1 MFIKNLTLPS
11 VKKNLLGLAVIIVLG
26 LLSSCDN
33 NDKDRDGNRND
44 KDRDGNRT
52 SLSYSEDEFDNNL
65 TLARKNCTQSD
76 AEAKKQCLISYLG
89 CSAVT
94 GDVTC
99 DD

>member
-1 MFIKNLTLPS
+1 MIAKKLTIPS
-11 VKKNLLGLAVIIVLG
+11 FKKNLLGLAVILIIG
-26 LLSSCDN
+26 LLSSCGN
-33 NDKDRDGNRND
+33 NDNG
-44 KDRDGNRT
+44 T
-52 SLSYSEDEFDNNL
+52 SVSNEFDDNV

-76 AEAKKQCLISYLG
+76 AEEKKQCLISYLG